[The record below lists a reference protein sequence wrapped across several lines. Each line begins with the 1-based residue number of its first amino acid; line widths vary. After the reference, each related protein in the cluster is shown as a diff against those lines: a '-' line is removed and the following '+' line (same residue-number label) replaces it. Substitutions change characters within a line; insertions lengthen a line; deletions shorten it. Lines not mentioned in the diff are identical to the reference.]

1 MLLAAVLAER
11 VQYLFGWLKA
21 GGFTGERVRPAAAGA
36 FPQDDAAADA
46 DDGLKGSELRR
57 LH

>member
-1 MLLAAVLAER
+1 MVLAAVLAE
-11 VQYLFGWLKA
+11 
-21 GGFTGERVRPAAAGA
+21 GFDDVGCRLESSERFRQRVRPAAAGA

-46 DDGLKGSELRR
+46 DEGLEGSGLRR